1 MARLKLGNDAESGSS
16 IHESDDDEDF
26 GLGVDI
32 DKLAIDEAQV
42 VLNVCSKVVRFLFRV
57 GIFVRKTSEIDRFQR
72 ALKRSEPIT
81 TWFEYANPIYYLQ
94 Y

>member
-1 MARLKLGNDAESGSS
+1 MARLKLGNDAESASS

-26 GLGVDI
+26 GLGIDI
-32 DKLAIDEAQV
+32 DEPAIDEAEV
-42 VLNVCSKVVRFLFRV
+42 ILNVCSKVVRFLFRL
-57 GIFVRKTSEIDRFQR
+57 GIFIRKSREVDRFQR

-81 TWFEYANPIYYLQ
+81 TWFEYANHIYYSQ